1 MIRFEE
7 ATRIVMDHSK
17 LMMAEQV
24 NLSVSHNR
32 ILAQDVISDMDMPPF
47 NKSAM
52 DGYACKMEDIHETL
66 EVVEIIAAGDIPQ
79 KSIGKNQCAKIMTG
93 AKIPDGADCVIM
105 VEHTEKILES
115 TIKFTS
121 DHTNINI
128 AWQGEDIK
136 TGDVV
141 LKKGTFIKPQHIAIL
156 ASVGCAD
163 PLVYKKPKVAVIA
176 TGSELVEPNLKP
188 GPTQIRNSN
197 AWQLI
202 AQIERANAIPAYQG
216 IAVDSE
222 IETDLAI
229 KKAISE
235 NDVVLLTGGV
245 SMGDYDFVPKILMQN
260 KVNLLFEKIQ
270 IKPGMPTVFG
280 VHENAFI
287 FGLPGNPVS
296 TFILFELL
304 VRPFLNKMMGRT
316 NSISEIKLPLGIDY
330 NRRNADRMAWIPS
343 KINTEGELIPVEYHG
358 SAHVNALSD
367 ADFIFSI
374 DIGIEKLSKGEKVH
388 ARPV

>member
-1 MIRFEE
+1 
-7 ATRIVMDHSK
+7 
-17 LMMAEQV
+17 
-24 NLSVSHNR
+24 
-32 ILAQDVISDMDMPPF
+32 
-47 NKSAM
+47 
-52 DGYACKMEDIHETL
+52 
-66 EVVEIIAAGDIPQ
+66 
-79 KSIGKNQCAKIMTG
+79 MTG
-93 AKIPDGADCVIM
+93 APVPNGADCVIM
-105 VEHTEKILES
+105 VEHTEKISDS

-121 DHTNINI
+121 NHTNINI

-216 IAVDSE
+216 IVVDSE
-222 IETDLAI
+222 IDTDLAI